1 VNLHP
6 CDATFNYPSFWEP
19 PKVYTEL
26 SSIKVAIVDPQSLVR
41 EALAALLNAAD
52 GISVVASIGSA
63 PDVVP
68 TLQNADVDV
77 MVFRFDPSAAGSTAL
92 LQEVPRVT
100 EFSRVIVLTTANDAD
115 IYAKTVEL
123 GALGVLSCDD
133 AGSSL
138 LKAIRKVNAGE
149 LWLDRSRTAGVLTRL
164 TRGAL
169 QKDPETRKI
178 ESLTPRQREIVML
191 VSEGLTNKQV
201 SDRLFISEATARN
214 HITSIL
220 DKLELRDRFQLAVY
234 AFRHGLVTYPRAV
247 EFSASRRSLS

>member
-1 VNLHP
+1 
-6 CDATFNYPSFWEP
+6 
-19 PKVYTEL
+19 VYTEL

-41 EALAALLNAAD
+41 EALAALLNAAE
-52 GISVVASIGSA
+52 GIRVVASIGSA

-77 MVFRFDPSAAGSTAL
+77 MVFRFDPSNAGSTAL
-92 LQEVPRVT
+92 LDEVPRVT
-100 EFSRVIVLTTANDAD
+100 EFSRVIVLTAANDAD
-115 IYAKTVEL
+115 IYARTVEL
-123 GALGVLSCDD
+123 GALGVLSCDETG
-133 AGSSL
+133 AIL

-149 LWLDRSRTAGVLTRL
+149 FWLDRSRMAGVLARL
-164 TRGAL
+164 TRGAS

-234 AFRHGLVTYPRAV
+234 AFRHGLVAYPRAV
-247 EFSASRRSLS
+247 DFSTSRRLLS